1 MEFDYR
7 TGDCRELL
15 KTVPDAS
22 VRLVVTSPPY
32 NIGKSYGKYKDKI
45 ALNDW
50 QDLINDRQRKYVEYL
65 LRTVRFS

>member
-50 QDLINDRQRKYVEYL
+50 QDLIMIRQRKYVEYL

>member
-22 VRLVVTSPPY
+22 VRLVVTSTLFLA
-32 NIGKSYGKYKDKI
+32 GWEKWTSKDC
-45 ALNDW
+45 
-50 QDLINDRQRKYVEYL
+50 
-65 LRTVRFS
+65 SMP